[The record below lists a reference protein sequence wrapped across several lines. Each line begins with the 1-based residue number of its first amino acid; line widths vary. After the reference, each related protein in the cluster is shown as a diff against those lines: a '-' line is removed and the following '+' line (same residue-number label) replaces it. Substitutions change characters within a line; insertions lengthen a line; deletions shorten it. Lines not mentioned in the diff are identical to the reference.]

1 MGRIKIPEIKS
12 GDSLSSSKFNEIN
25 SALIDFKVEG
35 SNIAEEGINQ
45 TKVKSETV
53 FSNITSSKHS
63 SDQSFTQTTSSLAR
77 IDLSSELTSDSL
89 SKKSITTISDAF
101 LEKEQLICRASARVF
116 MADYGSRTFY
126 AGIPPTICVQL
137 IYSFDSSPT
146 ESSTWFY
153 ATGTKQLFSVAFSSK
168 IPSDSGGDS
177 LLYYRYPGSP
187 FAPGGT
193 YKFSYRTHKK
203 RYDLLTRGDHVDRPT
218 TYAYRPVES
227 DYSVASN
234 ENMFFEYDFSYTTG
248 WSLKYEDVIAYAPIN
263 QVTFALAVGTHD
275 KSGNHPSAGYDD
287 FGTWDKPA
295 KGART
300 VKFKDCKL
308 KNCNVH
314 VYKVKK

>member
-25 SALIDFKVEG
+25 SALIDFKVEE

-53 FSNITSSKHS
+53 FSNITSSKNA
-63 SDQSFTQTTSSLAR
+63 SDESFTQTTSSLAR

-89 SKKSITTISDAF
+89 SRQSITTISDSF
-101 LEKEQLICRASARVF
+101 LDKEQLICRASARVF
-116 MADYGSRTFY
+116 MSDYGSRTFY

-168 IPSDSGGDS
+168 IPSDSGGDD
-177 LLYYRYPGSP
+177 LLEPRYPGSSL
-187 FAPGGT
+187 AGAGGT
-193 YKFSYRTHKK
+193 YEFTDREHDQ
-203 RYDLLTRGDHVDRPT
+203 RYDLLTRGDHGESPF
-218 TYAYRPVES
+218 ASNPVES

-234 ENMFFEYDFSYTTG
+234 QNMFFEYDFSYTTG
-248 WSLKYEDVIAYAPIN
+248 WSLKYEDVSAYAPIN

-287 FGTWDKPA
+287 FGTFDKPA

-308 KNCNVH
+308 RNCNVH

>member
-63 SDQSFTQTTSSLAR
+63 FDQSFTQTTSSFAR

-89 SKKSITTISDAF
+89 AKKSITTISDAF

-168 IPSDSGGDS
+168 IPSDSGGDF
-177 LLYYRYPGSP
+177 LLESRYPGSSL
-187 FAPGGT
+187 AGSGG
-193 YKFSYRTHKK
+193 SYEFTARKHKS
-203 RYDLLTRGDHVDRPT
+203 RYDLLTRGDHRDIGL
-218 TYAYRPVES
+218 PVTPSES

-287 FGTWDKPA
+287 FGTFDRPA

>member
-63 SDQSFTQTTSSLAR
+63 HDQSFTQTTSSLAR

-89 SKKSITTISDAF
+89 AKKSITTISDAF

-168 IPSDSGGDS
+168 IPSDSGGDA
-177 LLYYRYPGSP
+177 LLYNRYPGSVM
-187 FAPGGT
+187 AGGP
-193 YKFSYRTHKK
+193 YKFNSRDHAR
-203 RYDLLTRGDHVDRPT
+203 RYDLLTRGDHIDGYVIFT
-218 TYAYRPVES
+218 PVES

-287 FGTWDKPA
+287 FGTFDRPA